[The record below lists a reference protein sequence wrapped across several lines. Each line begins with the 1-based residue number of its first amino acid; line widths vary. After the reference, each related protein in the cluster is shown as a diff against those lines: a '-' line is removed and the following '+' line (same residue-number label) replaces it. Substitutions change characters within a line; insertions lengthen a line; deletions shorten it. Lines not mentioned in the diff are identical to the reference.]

1 MKTYFRLALRSLLLN
16 KVRSLLT
23 MVGIIIG
30 VGAVIILT
38 SLVGGLEKQI
48 KQTFE
53 SLGTNSLFVFA
64 GNVGNGD
71 GGPTGLPVNKL
82 TYETVNKLKI
92 IPGVVHASAIVEL
105 SGSAVYGNK
114 ELKNVELRAVD
125 SNFDQMYNLELT
137 RGRFF
142 NQGEVSGGKMVA
154 VIGETVR
161 KELFPNQDPV
171 GKELKLKD
179 KRFTIIG
186 VPEAK
191 GSVFGQDSDKAAY
204 IPYTTARQRF
214 QVERPTY
221 IFIKTTDTTVIKKV
235 KRDVEKT
242 LLRVL
247 TADDFSVRTQ
257 EEGIKFFQNILGV
270 LASAL
275 GGIAGVSL
283 LVGGVGIMNIM
294 FVSVTERTREIG
306 LRKAVGA
313 NSRDILTQF
322 LLEAMILSLVGG
334 VLGVGFGILVSFGM
348 SSFIDTSLNYLYV
361 GLSFGVSAVIGIV
374 FGVAPAIR
382 ASRLDPII
390 ALRYE

>member
-1 MKTYFRLALRSLLLN
+1 MKSYFKLALKSLFLN

-48 KQTFE
+48 KSTFE
-53 SLGTNSLFVFA
+53 SLGANSLFVFA
-64 GNVGNGD
+64 GSVDSQG
-71 GGPTGLPVNKL
+71 GGPTGVPVNKL
-82 TYETVNKLKI
+82 TFNMVDEVKR
-92 IPGVVHASAIVEL
+92 IPNVKDAAPHIELTGSAIY
-105 SGSAVYGNK
+105 GSK
-114 ELKNVELRAVD
+114 EAKNVNINAVD
-125 SNFDQMYNLELT
+125 YNFTDMYSVKIVEGRYFT
-137 RGRFF
+137 RG
-142 NQGEVSGGKMVA
+142 EIAGGKMVA
-154 VIGETVR
+154 IIGPT
-161 KELFPNQDPV
+161 
-171 GKELKLKD
+171 LKD
-179 KRFTIIG
+179 KLYSTTNPIGKQLKIKEKRFTVIG
-186 VPEAK
+186 VTEAK
-191 GSVFGQDSDKAAY
+191 GTSFGVDMDKSAY
-204 IPYTTARQRF
+204 IPYTAARQRY
-214 QVERPTY
+214 QIDRPTY
-221 IFIKTTDTTVIKKV
+221 ILIKTDDTEVLKTVQ
-235 KRDVEKT
+235 REVEKS
-242 LLRVL
+242 LLRFMKQ
-247 TADDFSVRTQ
+247 DEFSVKSQ
-257 EEGIKFFQNILGV
+257 EEGIKFFEQILGV

-322 LLEAMILSLVGG
+322 LLEAVILSLVGG
-334 VLGVGFGILVSFGM
+334 LLGVLFGVGVSFGM
-348 SSFIDTSLNYLYV
+348 QRFIDTSVNYFFV
-361 GLSFGVSAVIGIV
+361 GLSFGISALIGVV

>member
-1 MKTYFRLALRSLLLN
+1 MSSYLRLALKSLFLN

-23 MVGIIIG
+23 MLGIIIG

-48 KQTFE
+48 KATFE
-53 SLGTNSLFVFA
+53 SLGTNSLFVFP
-64 GNVGNGD
+64 GSVDSQG
-71 GGPTGLPVNKL
+71 GGPTGAPINKM
-82 TYETVNKLKI
+82 TFDMADDLKQ
-92 IPGVVHASAIVEL
+92 IPGVKDASVHVEL
-105 SGSAVYGNK
+105 SGSAIYGDK
-114 ELKNVELRAVD
+114 EIKGVNINAVD
-125 SNFDQMYNLELT
+125 YNFTDMYSVNIVE
-137 RGRFF
+137 GRYFSR
-142 NQGEVSGGKMVA
+142 GEVSGGRTV
-154 VIGETVR
+154 VIIGPTL
-161 KELFPNQDPV
+161 KTKFFNDQSPL
-171 GKELKLKD
+171 GKQIKIKD

-186 VPEAK
+186 VTEAK
-191 GSVFGQDSDKAAY
+191 GSSFGRDMDKSVY
-204 IPYTTARQRF
+204 FPYTVARQRF
-214 QVERPTY
+214 QVDRPTY
-221 IFIKTTDTTVIKKV
+221 ILVKTVDTNVLKRVQRDIEKV
-235 KRDVEKT
+235 LSRQMNK
-242 LLRVL
+242 
-247 TADDFSVRTQ
+247 DDFSVRSQ
-257 EEGIKFFQNILGV
+257 EEGIKFFENILGV

-322 LLEAMILSLVGG
+322 LLEAVILSLVGG
-334 VLGVGFGILVSFGM
+334 LLGVLFGM
-348 SSFIDTSLNYLYV
+348 GVSAGIDRFVDTSVNYFFV
-361 GLSFGVSAVIGIV
+361 GLSFGVSALIGVI

>member
-1 MKTYFRLALRSLLLN
+1 MSSYLKLALKALFLN

-23 MVGIIIG
+23 MLGIIIG
-30 VGAVIILT
+30 VGSVIILT

-53 SLGTNSLFVFA
+53 SLGTNTLFIFA
-64 GNVGNGD
+64 GNVGSGG
-71 GGPTGLPVNKL
+71 GGPTGAAVNKL
-82 TYETVNKLKI
+82 RFDMVDKLKI
-92 IPGVVHASAIVEL
+92 ISGVSQTSAIVEL
-105 SGSAVYGNK
+105 SGNAVYGNK
-114 ELKNVELRAVD
+114 ELKNVRVSAVD
-125 SNFDQMYNLELT
+125 SNFDSLYSLNIVS
-137 RGRFF
+137 GRFISPS
-142 NQGEVSGGKMVA
+142 EVSGGKMVV
-154 VIGETVR
+154 VIGETLR
-161 KELFPNQDPV
+161 KELFAGQDPL
-171 GKELKLKD
+171 GKQIKIKD
-179 KRFTIIG
+179 KRFTVIG

-191 GSVFGQDSDKAAY
+191 GSSFGQDMDKVVY
-204 IPYTTARQRF
+204 IPYTVARQRF
-214 QVERPTY
+214 QVDRPTY
-221 IFIKTTDTTVIKKV
+221 IFVKTGDTGNLQRV
-235 KRDVEKT
+235 KRDIETV
-242 LLRVL
+242 LLRDL

-313 NSRDILTQF
+313 NSRDVLTQF
-322 LLEAMILSLVGG
+322 LLEAVILSLIGGILG
-334 VLGVGFGILVSFGM
+334 VLFGIGVSFGI
-348 SSFIDTSLNYLYV
+348 SKFIDTSVNYFFV
-361 GLSFGVSAVIGIV
+361 GLSFGVSALIGII

-382 ASRLDPII
+382 ASKLDPIT

>member
-1 MKTYFRLALRSLLLN
+1 MKTYFKLALRSLLLN

-64 GNVGNGD
+64 GSVGNGD

-82 TYETVNKLKI
+82 TYEMVNKLKI

-125 SNFDQMYNLELT
+125 SNFDQIYNLEIT

-161 KELFPNQDPV
+161 KELFPNQDPL

>member
-1 MKTYFRLALRSLLLN
+1 MSSYLRLALKSLFLN

-23 MVGIIIG
+23 MLGIIIG

-48 KQTFE
+48 KATFE
-53 SLGTNSLFVFA
+53 SLGTNSLFVFP
-64 GNVGNGD
+64 GSVDSQG
-71 GGPTGLPVNKL
+71 GGPTGAPINKM
-82 TYETVNKLKI
+82 TFDMADDLKQ
-92 IPGVVHASAIVEL
+92 IPGVKDASVHVEL
-105 SGSAVYGNK
+105 SGSVIYGDK
-114 ELKNVELRAVD
+114 EIKGVNINAVD
-125 SNFDQMYNLELT
+125 YNFTDMYSVNIVE
-137 RGRFF
+137 GRYFSR
-142 NQGEVSGGKMVA
+142 GEVSGGRTV
-154 VIGETVR
+154 VIIGPTL
-161 KELFPNQDPV
+161 KTKFFNDQSPL
-171 GKELKLKD
+171 GKQIKIKD

-186 VPEAK
+186 VTEAK
-191 GSVFGQDSDKAAY
+191 GSSFGRDMDKSVY
-204 IPYTTARQRF
+204 FPYTVARQRF
-214 QVERPTY
+214 QVDRPTY
-221 IFIKTTDTTVIKKV
+221 ILVKTVDTNVLKRVQRDIEKV
-235 KRDVEKT
+235 LSRQMNK
-242 LLRVL
+242 
-247 TADDFSVRTQ
+247 DDFSVRSQ
-257 EEGIKFFQNILGV
+257 EEGIKFFENILGV

-322 LLEAMILSLVGG
+322 LLEAVILSLVGG
-334 VLGVGFGILVSFGM
+334 LLGVLFGM
-348 SSFIDTSLNYLYV
+348 GASAGIARFVDTSVNYFFV
-361 GLSFGVSAVIGIV
+361 GLSFGVSALIGVI

>member
-1 MKTYFRLALRSLLLN
+1 
-16 KVRSLLT
+16 

-64 GNVGNGD
+64 GSVGNGD

-82 TYETVNKLKI
+82 TYEMANKLKI

-125 SNFDQMYNLELT
+125 SNFDQIYNLEIT

-142 NQGEVSGGKMVA
+142 NQSEVSGGKMVA

-161 KELFPNQDPV
+161 KELFPNQDPL

>member
-64 GNVGNGD
+64 GSVGNGD

-82 TYETVNKLKI
+82 TYEMVNKLKI

-125 SNFDQMYNLELT
+125 SNFDQIYNLEIT

-161 KELFPNQDPV
+161 KELFPNQDPL